1 MVDEVDKMVGFEG
14 REEAAERRGERLCLG
29 VVDGCGDGGE

>member
-1 MVDEVDKMVGFEG
+1 MVDEIDEMVGFEG
-14 REEAAERRGERLCLG
+14 REESPERRGERLCLG